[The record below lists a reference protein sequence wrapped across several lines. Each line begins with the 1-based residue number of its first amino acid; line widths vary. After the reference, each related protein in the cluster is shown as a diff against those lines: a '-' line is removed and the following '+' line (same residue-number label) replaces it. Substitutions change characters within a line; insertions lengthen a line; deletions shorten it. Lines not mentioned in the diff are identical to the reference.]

1 MFSNVLFPHPDGPV
15 TATNS
20 PSSIRKETSARAAM
34 RPSSKERE
42 TWSTTT
48 SAPPVRALIPP

>member
-1 MFSNVLFPHPDGPV
+1 MFRSVLFPHPEGPV

-20 PSSIRKETSARAAM
+20 PAPARNVTSTSAAM
-34 RPSSKERE
+34 LPSSNERE

-48 SAPPVRALIPP
+48 SAPPCCGLTES